1 MEEFLGSGS
10 EFEKFNSSNY
20 FVLMWLLAINPWLEA
35 FICRFVFFVLLS
47 KISRQK
53 KNSCWHRKNDV
64 FNPIISDHCW
74 WCGQEHLT
82 VHAQNPKKNLP
93 NFFLWIFFWTV
104 LKMSILFVN
113 KLGLGKPYSW
123 IVCTFF
129 CNLFRLLRVL
139 CMKVQLKL
147 LPAIFFLRLMAGG
160 LRIFSHCERQIYRKI
175 CKIKL

>member
-53 KNSCWHRKNDV
+53 KISYWHRKNDV

-129 CNLFRLLRVL
+129 LQFILTFKSTVHESATEIAPSYFFSEIDGGRVTY
-139 CMKVQLKL
+139 
-147 LPAIFFLRLMAGG
+147 IFALWKAN
-160 LRIFSHCERQIYRKI
+160 IP
-175 CKIKL
+175 

>member
-1 MEEFLGSGS
+1 MIRGIYLS
-10 EFEKFNSSNY
+10 
-20 FVLMWLLAINPWLEA
+20 
-35 FICRFVFFVLLS
+35 ICLFRFVVKNLKTK
-47 KISRQK
+47 KISY
-53 KNSCWHRKNDV
+53 WHRKNDV

-82 VHAQNPKKNLP
+82 VHAQNPKKNLF
-93 NFFLWIFFWTV
+93 FFLNCQFYLLTNSGW
-104 LKMSILFVN
+104 VN
-113 KLGLGKPYSW
+113 YSW

-129 CNLFRLLRVL
+129 CNLFSLLRVL

>member
-1 MEEFLGSGS
+1 MIRGIYLS
-10 EFEKFNSSNY
+10 
-20 FVLMWLLAINPWLEA
+20 
-35 FICRFVFFVLLS
+35 ICLFRFVVKNLKTK
-47 KISRQK
+47 KISY
-53 KNSCWHRKNDV
+53 WHRKNDV

-129 CNLFRLLRVL
+129 LQFISTFKSTVHESATEIAPSYFFSEIDGARVTY
-139 CMKVQLKL
+139 
-147 LPAIFFLRLMAGG
+147 IFALWKAN
-160 LRIFSHCERQIYRKI
+160 IP
-175 CKIKL
+175 